1 MDDKTKRVLIIAGAI
16 LLAVLIYV
24 YFSPYHSCKRDVGG
38 RYAAEYCARNLSK

>member
-24 YFSPYHSCKRDVGG
+24 YTSPFQTCKRSG
-38 RYAAEYCARNLSK
+38 ASITWCAKNAK